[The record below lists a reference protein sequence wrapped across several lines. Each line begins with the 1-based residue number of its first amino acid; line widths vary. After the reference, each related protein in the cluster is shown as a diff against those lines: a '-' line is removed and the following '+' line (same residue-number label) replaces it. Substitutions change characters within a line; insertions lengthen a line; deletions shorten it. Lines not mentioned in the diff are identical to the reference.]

1 MIAERKIIIIEKES
15 DKMNINN
22 IAIVRATNIIP
33 FDGIIRAIS
42 NTGYLC
48 KSLGGEFSSTI
59 SSLLEELKILP
70 EQDYTKI
77 YIDEDYYDNYI
88 KICSSITKEYLP
100 YTSDYNSIVLFSLN
114 GICPDDNEHG
124 FANNTFSNK
133 NCAIIEPLKYHI
145 DDVISLVPT
154 DTSVKGDVYLSS
166 EAIILI
172 EDTVFQNLTSEEKN
186 KLQNFNVKIFK
197 GNLKD
202 AIKET
207 LKETGKYTA
216 EDLSLSQSTGGI
228 KDSPTSDELKECIN
242 IVIKEYNLSNLK
254 YYNLITARNDLDIPK
269 YDMVKDEYHN
279 AVVVY
284 EYYIEKFLQ
293 ELLDYFSAPD
303 NLKIRLHSSLYNK
316 RYMKEIKEL
325 IRKIGINNY
334 KSFLDN
340 YNKKLEE
347 ERINKSLQT
356 PEEIMLENKKSKAR

>member
-1 MIAERKIIIIEKES
+1 
-15 DKMNINN
+15 MNINN

-202 AIKET
+202 AIKE
-207 LKETGKYTA
+207 
-216 EDLSLSQSTGGI
+216 
-228 KDSPTSDELKECIN
+228 N
-242 IVIKEYNLSNLK
+242 I
-254 YYNLITARNDLDIPK
+254 
-269 YDMVKDEYHN
+269 
-279 AVVVY
+279 
-284 EYYIEKFLQ
+284 Q
-293 ELLDYFSAPD
+293 Q
-303 NLKIRLHSSLYNK
+303 KI
-316 RYMKEIKEL
+316 
-325 IRKIGINNY
+325 
-334 KSFLDN
+334 
-340 YNKKLEE
+340 
-347 ERINKSLQT
+347 
-356 PEEIMLENKKSKAR
+356 